1 MYNHSYPFTV
11 HFIPN
16 QGAEASTSAQ
26 EEGGQADDKGDNA
39 MCLQLSPTALK
50 FAKILTLLVLQ
61 GLVPMS

>member
-1 MYNHSYPFTV
+1 MYNHSYLLTV

-16 QGAEASTSAQ
+16 QGAEASTSAPV
-26 EEGGQADDKGDNA
+26 EGGQVDDKGDKV